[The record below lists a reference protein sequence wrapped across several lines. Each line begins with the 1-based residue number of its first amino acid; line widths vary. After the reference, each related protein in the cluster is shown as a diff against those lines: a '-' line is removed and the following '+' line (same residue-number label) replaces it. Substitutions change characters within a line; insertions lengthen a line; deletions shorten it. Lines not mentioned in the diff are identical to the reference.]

1 MRQCFLVF
9 FFFLFAH
16 YFFLFCLLF
25 NYICCSIIMDS
36 RELNL
41 PKYMVYC
48 GVIAGIGA
56 FSNGWTIGSP
66 NVPGDVTHNCP
77 TGSAHTKNPAFPDC
91 LPMSTSLWGFAV
103 ASFCVG
109 GLIGS
114 AVGGSIQTR
123 LGRRLTIIVNNAGFI
138 LGAILIGCAV
148 HTAMFIIGRIL
159 CGLSCGLGS
168 LVIPTYLGE
177 ISTRRGRGL
186 VGFLN
191 QFFVVT
197 GILLSSII
205 GLPTANVPLWRLN
218 YAIVAIPAIFQV
230 FMMGTCVESPRYLIS
245 VHRMSDAMESLQ
257 KLRGAHADVS
267 EEFLDIVVGQFG
279 RQRGIRLLQEHAL
292 DKNMQ
297 SMAVASH
304 GRVADDEGFETAA
317 AAAPKEYNDDVEAN
331 GEDQQRPPMS
341 IIEIFR
347 DPVIRKISIIVLV
360 HHMIQQL
367 SGMNA
372 VMYYSTTIFEQ
383 AVDKQNAQYMAIYT
397 TVVNFGMSIVAMLF
411 IDRMG
416 RRPLL
421 LMAEAGT
428 CIFSVLLVVG
438 YKCNSSNLL
447 VASVFIYVASFAI
460 GIGPVPWMITSE
472 LSPIY
477 ASSSVGAVAT
487 AMNWAMNF
495 LIGQVF
501 PVIFAAIQGWSFLI
515 FAVICFMAFLFTF
528 FFLPE
533 TKNRAI
539 EDIVASFQKKH

>member
-1 MRQCFLVF
+1 
-9 FFFLFAH
+9 
-16 YFFLFCLLF
+16 
-25 NYICCSIIMDS
+25 MDS

-41 PKYMVYC
+41 PKYMIYC
-48 GVIAGIGA
+48 GIIAGIGA

-66 NVPGDVTHNCP
+66 NVPGSVTHECP
-77 TGSAHTKNPAFPDC
+77 TGNAHINNPAFPDC
-91 LPMSTSLWGFAV
+91 LPMNTSLWGFAV

-114 AVGGSIQTR
+114 FAGGAIQTR

-138 LGAILIGCAV
+138 AGGILIGCSV

-177 ISTRRGRGL
+177 ISTRKGRGL
-186 VGFLN
+186 MGFLN

-245 VHRMSDAMESLQ
+245 VGRVEDALISLQ
-257 KLRGAHADVS
+257 KLRGSADVS
-267 EEFLDIVVGQFG
+267 EEFFDIVAGQVGKKKA
-279 RQRGIRLLQEHAL
+279 IRLLKENSHEKTIKPTSAL
-292 DKNMQ
+292 
-297 SMAVASH
+297 
-304 GRVADDEGFETAA
+304 DEGFDNLETT
-317 AAAPKEYNDDVEAN
+317 DAN
-331 GEDQQRPPMS
+331 GSKDIEADDDDERRPPMS
-341 IIEIFR
+341 IVEIFK
-347 DPVIRKISIIVLV
+347 DKTIRKITLIVLF

-383 AVDKQNAQYMAIYT
+383 AVDKQNAQYFAIYT
-397 TVVNFGMSIVAMLF
+397 TLVNFGMSIVAMFF
-411 IDRMG
+411 IDRTG
-416 RRPLL
+416 RRSLL
-421 LMAEAGT
+421 LASEMGT
-428 CIFSVLLVVG
+428 FIFSVLLVIG
-438 YKCNSSNLL
+438 YRYNIANLL

-472 LSPIY
+472 LTPIE
-477 ASSSVGAVAT
+477 ASSSVGALAT

-515 FAVICFMAFLFTF
+515 FAIICLISAIVTF

-533 TKNRAI
+533 TKGRAI
-539 EDIVASFQKKH
+539 EDIVNSFKKK